1 MKVDFE
7 KIKEIVKKNKKFKLR
22 KEKKTGFIT
31 RIKNY
36 INGIRDSKVNKKEDN
51 KQSFNINDYEIL
63 GLYAYY
69 EGEGANKKRSY
80 CYIVEDID
88 GNKEYK
94 FTNDEDFAKS
104 ILFKYVSDKGYTN
117 AQIRMLNN
125 DKNIRVGE
133 NTAPNVGAMLDRM
146 NDEDRANAFDA
157 YENIKA
163 LNKEEKAKAKA
174 EDKDKVKVAKKQKE
188 KDDKKKSK
196 HPMLRP
202 ALVSLAVLVGLG
214 GAFYLSRHK
223 TPTNGKS
230 MVATTIDDPNLDN
243 LKNQANDNANQKKA
257 EIEAQKAAEQ
267 AARNATRTSYNSGYS
282 NGGGY
287 SSVPAPNVTQT
298 PGSVNQGYEN
308 LNYQEPQTLP
318 DHSNDNTNTGND
330 NTEEDK
336 YDNVITG
343 EEPPVTDNGDDDFS
357 EVIDVPSGSDDSL
370 TEGDVILDDDIPA
383 DAIEDGSLT
392 TEGGN
397 ENTDGENENTN
408 SGLPDPNDTAE
419 AGNGDYDTTEDELEQ
434 DQSNVNQEVPVEQ
447 VPVEQAESTY
457 VEPATNI
464 ETVDVYQEPTVTYQ
478 EPAQAEVEDTTT
490 TMTNEEVAE
499 AAVEAMASG
508 ELSTTGE
515 DLTNQTTNVDES
527 AKTM

>member
-22 KEKKTGFIT
+22 KEKKTGVIT

-51 KQSFNINDYEIL
+51 NQSFNINDYEIL

-157 YENIKA
+157 YEDIKA
-163 LNKEEKAKAKA
+163 LNN
-174 EDKDKVKVAKKQKE
+174 
-188 KDDKKKSK
+188 KKKSK

-257 EIEAQKAAEQ
+257 EIEAQKAAEE
-267 AARNATRTSYNSGYS
+267 AARNATRTNYNSDYS

-330 NTEEDK
+330 NTEEDN

-357 EVIDVPSGSDDSL
+357 EVIEVPSGSDDSL

-408 SGLPDPNDTAE
+408 SDLPDPNDTAN

-478 EPAQAEVEDTTT
+478 EPAQTEVENTTT